1 MIEEL
6 YKQVNNQHF
15 QINAQDINFRGQDN
29 SDILSDYIWNIF
41 PNSNIDEIIIGLR
54 EEVESEDI
62 R

>member
-6 YKQVNNQHF
+6 YK

-41 PNSNIDEIIIGLR
+41 PNSIIDEIIIGLR

>member
-41 PNSNIDEIIIGLR
+41 PNSIIDEIIIGLR